1 MSNKIENLA
10 IDPAINADLRDLNN
24 AFSSTTQGEWRVCN
38 HGHFVLDA
46 SDVNQNEIVQVVN
59 KGSAFTIIEAEA
71 NLIFIAMIHN
81 KFPALLEELDRMQWL
96 QAELHRVQDRAKQL
110 ESVLE
115 SSIESQSQLR
125 EQIEQMRGLFDDED
139 GAIQDACDCHDRFNV
154 QLLESIPA

>member
-10 IDPAINADLRDLNN
+10 IDPALKADLRDLND

-38 HGHFVLDA
+38 HGHFVLDT
-46 SDVNQNEIVQVVN
+46 SDVNQNEIVQVMN
-59 KGSAFTIIEAEA
+59 KGSAFTITEAEA
-71 NLIFIAMIHN
+71 NLIFIAMVHN

-96 QAELHRVQDRAKQL
+96 QTELHRVQDRAKQL

-125 EQIEQMRGLFDDED
+125 EQIKQMRGLFDDED
-139 GAIQDACDCHDRFNV
+139 SASQDACNRHDAFNEE
-154 QLLESIPA
+154 LLKAFA